1 MLEAIPGYWTFTAT
15 GMPKAR
21 AMDLPD
27 AGGCGGPRLELGER
41 LHSGDAELLLES
53 SLDDS
58 EVDRL
63 GLALELGEDLHR
75 LGGEQV
81 ARVD

>member
-1 MLEAIPGYWTFTAT
+1 MSV
-15 GMPKAR
+15 
-21 AMDLPD
+21 
-27 AGGCGGPRLELGER
+27 
-41 LHSGDAELLLES
+41 HSGDSELLLEN